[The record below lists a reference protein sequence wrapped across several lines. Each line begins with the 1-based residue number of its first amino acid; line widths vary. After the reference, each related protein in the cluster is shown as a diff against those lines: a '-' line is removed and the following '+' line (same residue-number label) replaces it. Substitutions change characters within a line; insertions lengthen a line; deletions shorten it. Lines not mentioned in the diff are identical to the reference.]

1 MNTIG
6 LFGILSGS
14 AVALALFLSSFF
26 LFIKRKDNPKH
37 LWLGMILVAVGLR
50 VGKSIIYFL
59 ANGIA
64 PIGLSLGFLGL
75 SSIGPLVWFLVRGR
89 NSLKVKDTW
98 HFLVPIIGAISC
110 YLVTPSPWE
119 TIIYI
124 GGTAMLLIY
133 LIVSWVSVINN
144 QDKSPWDQKVL
155 IMTTGIWLSLVY
167 QHISNSMMDYA
178 FGSVGA
184 SIFLYWIFY
193 QSFRT
198 SVFTKGIA
206 ISLPNEILTDIKEA
220 FENKKVF
227 KEQGINLQS
236 FSMDLDIPSYLVTKS
251 VKQLYH
257 RTFPE
262 ALNHFRI
269 EELKQMLL
277 DPKKEHLK
285 IESLAYEVGFASPSA
300 FYASFKKVTGQ
311 TPTEYQKKAARM
323 SA

>member
-14 AVALALFLSSFF
+14 AVAMALFLASFF
-26 LFIKRKDNPKH
+26 LFIKGKENSKH
-37 LWLGMILVAVGLR
+37 LWLGMILIAVGFR

-89 NSLKVKDTW
+89 ESIKVMDGL
-98 HFLVPIIGAISC
+98 HFLVPAVGAISC

-119 TIIYI
+119 TTIYI
-124 GGTAMLLIY
+124 GGTAILSVYLLM
-133 LIVSWVSVINN
+133 SWISVIKN
-144 QDKSPWDQKVL
+144 QDQSAWDQKILV
-155 IMTTGIWLSLVY
+155 MTTGIWLSFVY

-184 SIFLYWIFY
+184 SVFLYWIFY
-193 QSFRT
+193 QSFKT
-198 SVFTKGIA
+198 SVFSKGIT
-206 ISLPNEILTDIKEA
+206 IPLPNEILTDIKEA
-220 FENKKVF
+220 FESKKVF
-227 KEQGINLQS
+227 KEQGISLQS

-251 VKQLYH
+251 VRKLYS

-262 ALNHFRI
+262 ALNYFRI

-311 TPTEYQKKAARM
+311 TPTEYQKEAARM